1 MISHVTVG
9 SNDIARAKAFYQ
21 AVMTPLG
28 YARVVEGEDYFAYG
42 ETAEAPP
49 CFWVLPPF
57 DGRPA
62 ERGNGWHCAFLAPSR
77 AAVDAF
83 HAAAVTPFTPGG
95 SLRHGDDDFPLGMH
109 VLVIAEGLGGFFQ
122 RAARIDHRP
131 DLSGFNK
138 LLHHPQTVGACLH

>member
-9 SNDIARAKAFYQ
+9 SDDIARAKAFYQ
-21 AVMTPLG
+21 AVMAPLG
-28 YARVVEGEDYFAYG
+28 FVRVIEGEDYFAYG

-83 HAAAVTPFTPGG
+83 HAAALAHGG
-95 SLRHGDDDFPLGMH
+95 SDEGAPGLRPQYTEHYYGAYVRD
-109 VLVIAEGLGGFFQ
+109 
-122 RAARIDHRP
+122 P
-131 DLSGFNK
+131 DGNK
-138 LLHHPQTVGACLH
+138 LQAVCYKPE